1 MGGGFLSNLEKFEK
15 IYDLSYILSLENLTI
30 CKSLKDMLCRCR
42 GCREF
47 TKIYFHFSSRK
58 ENTFEKDG
66 GGGRRGGEWERL
78 KGYPDKLFYETC
90 VCFIIHGHFSVDVL
104 KSSHRAIFL

>member
-15 IYDLSYILSLENLTI
+15 IYDLSYILSLETLTI

-66 GGGRRGGEWERL
+66 GGVGGGGENG
-78 KGYPDKLFYETC
+78 KG
-90 VCFIIHGHFSVDVL
+90 
-104 KSSHRAIFL
+104 